1 MKKVTTVLIFLAGFS
16 TLAMS
21 CAKEYNCVC
30 PSYSEIVEAN
40 SESEAEN
47 TCSAKGPSCDI
58 Q

>member
-1 MKKVTTVLIFLAGFS
+1 MKRIITVLGFVAGFS

-30 PSYSEIVEAN
+30 QNHSEIVEAN

-47 TCSAKGPSCDI
+47 TCDAKGPSCDI

>member
-1 MKKVTTVLIFLAGFS
+1 MKRIITMSVFMAVFS

-30 PSYSEIVEAN
+30 ANYSEIIEAN
-40 SESEAEN
+40 STAEAEN
-47 TCSAKGPSCDI
+47 TCDSKGPSCDV